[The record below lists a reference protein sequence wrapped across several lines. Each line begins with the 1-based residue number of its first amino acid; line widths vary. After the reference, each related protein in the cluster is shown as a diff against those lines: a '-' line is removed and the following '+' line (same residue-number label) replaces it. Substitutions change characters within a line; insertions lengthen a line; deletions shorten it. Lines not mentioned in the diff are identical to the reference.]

1 MVDAHR
7 PWARITDPA
16 AVPRPC
22 SGVRLRLLDEERFGH
37 LVASELVPGPDRE
50 AHRLLWAVLASNND
64 LTMRAFDLLDL
75 WLGSCRHAVGT
86 IPQDTG
92 RVRKFQG
99 FVEAARRRLLLIRR
113 KDLNPHNEVSP
124 RATSFTGALV
134 AAIHEHQAAVVHPRS
149 EDWALWA
156 AVLHARG
163 RRLRKGN
170 RGRDSGGVSR
180 YWHVVPTYSQQLIQA
195 IRDHAELTPA
205 LRPADRQLRETINN
219 PPTYFEV
226 FGVSLRWSQESSCEY
241 LHSWGR
247 GTCVGLVSGIV

>member
-64 LTMRAFDLLDL
+64 LAMRTFGLLNL
-75 WLGSCRHAVGT
+75 WLRSCRHAVGT
-86 IPQDTG
+86 IQQDTG

-99 FVEAARRRLLLIRR
+99 FVEAAWYRLILIQR

-149 EDWALWA
+149 EDWALWV
-156 AVLHARG
+156 AVLDARG

-180 YWHVVPTYSQQLIQA
+180 YWDVVPTYSQQLIQA
-195 IRDHAELTPA
+195 IRDHAELTPGS
-205 LRPADRQLRETINN
+205 RPADRKLREIINT
-219 PPTYFEV
+219 PPVCFEV
-226 FGVSLRWSQESSCEY
+226 FGVGLRWSQESSCEY
-241 LHSWGR
+241 LRSWGR
-247 GTCVGLVSGIV
+247 GTCVGLVSGIA

>member
-99 FVEAARRRLLLIRR
+99 FVEAARRRLLSIRT

-156 AVLHARG
+156 AVLDARG

-170 RGRDSGGVSR
+170 RGRDSSGVSR
-180 YWHVVPTYSQQLIQA
+180 YWDVVPTYSQQLIQA
-195 IRDHAELTPA
+195 IRDHAELTPGS
-205 LRPADRQLRETINN
+205 RPADRKLREIINT
-219 PPTYFEV
+219 PPGLLR
-226 FGVSLRWSQESSCEY
+226 GV
-241 LHSWGR
+241 R
-247 GTCVGLVSGIV
+247 GWLAVVTRIIV

>member
-37 LVASELVPGPDRE
+37 LVSSELVPGPDRE
-50 AHRLLWAVLASNND
+50 AHRLLWAVLASNDD
-64 LTMRAFDLLDL
+64 LAMRTFGLLNL
-75 WLGSCRHAVGT
+75 WLASCGHAVGT
-86 IPQDTG
+86 IQQDTG

-99 FVEAARRRLLLIRR
+99 FVEAARHRLLLIRR

-134 AAIHEHQAAVVHPRS
+134 AAIHDHQAAVTRPRS

-180 YWHVVPTYSQQLIQA
+180 YWTVVPTYSQQLIQA
-195 IRDHAELTPA
+195 IRDHAELTVVS
-205 LRPADRQLRETINN
+205 RSADRELREVIAD
-219 PPTYFEV
+219 PR
-226 FGVSLRWSQESSCEY
+226 L
-241 LHSWGR
+241 
-247 GTCVGLVSGIV
+247 

>member
-64 LTMRAFDLLDL
+64 LAMRAFGLLDL
-75 WLGSCRHAVGT
+75 WLASCRNAVGT

-99 FVEAARRRLLLIRR
+99 FVEAARHRLLSIQA
-113 KDLNPHNEVSP
+113 KDLNPRDGVSP

-134 AAIHEHQAAVVHPRS
+134 AAIHDHQAAVTHPCS

-170 RGRDSGGVSR
+170 RGRDSSGVSR
-180 YWHVVPTYSQQLIQA
+180 YWDVVPTYSQQLIQA
-195 IRDHAELTPA
+195 IRDHADLTPGS
-205 LRPADRQLRETINN
+205 RPADRQLRETIHN
-219 PPTYFEV
+219 PPTCFEV

-247 GTCVGLVSGIV
+247 GTCVGLVSGIA